1 MLIATHCE
9 TKEDIVPM
17 KKLLSLALTLM
28 LLTSAASALANT
40 VIDPNENRGIQLT
53 PAGLNEVEEGVSPTT
68 GRVLA
73 DVDTPAGFAG
83 QAVTGRYMPM
93 LVQIDNTTGGVT
105 RVAPWGASYA
115 DIMYETPLY
124 RNGVTRMSYLFSDQI
139 PDSVGPVRSAR
150 MGHAWL
156 REEWDAGFLFYGQ
169 QEHED
174 ADVKT
179 ELSRLGVNK
188 KGLAFSGTVGE
199 NKPWKQY
206 YSRRHGDG
214 LAAPSN
220 ADANVAGMYSLIDES
235 YVAPNHAFRF
245 TDEAPQGES
254 VQEIRIKTGA
264 MDYGSN
270 LIYDVDSNLYFRYM
284 RHAGDELVPY
294 EDRDTGEQIAFSNV
308 IIQFTD
314 VLWVEGDAP
323 VAFQVGR
330 YYYDGRG
337 DKTAGGN
344 ADIFMGGVHVKGYW
358 QRDDMASRTVFYGED
373 GQEIEL
379 QRGKTL
385 IVIADKKNWEVSY
398 Q

>member
-1 MLIATHCE
+1 
-9 TKEDIVPM
+9 M
-17 KKLLSLALTLM
+17 KKLLSLALALT

-40 VIDPNENRGIQLT
+40 VIDPDENRGIQLVE
-53 PAGLNEVEEGVSPTT
+53 AGLNETEEGVSPTT
-68 GRVLA
+68 GRVFSEL
-73 DVDTPAGFAG
+73 DTPEGFVG

-93 LVQIDNTTGGVT
+93 LVQIDNTAGGVD

-124 RNGVTRMSYLFSDQI
+124 KNGVTRMSYLFSDQI

-150 MGHAWL
+150 MGHVWL
-156 REEWDAGFLFYGQ
+156 REEWDAGFVFYGQ
-169 QEHED
+169 QEYT
-174 ADVKT
+174 ATNVKA
-179 ELSRLGVNK
+179 ELSQLGVNK
-188 KGLAFSGTVGE
+188 KGLAFSGIVGE
-199 NKPWKQY
+199 NKPWKKF
-206 YSRRHGDG
+206 YSRRHGNG

-220 ADANVAGMYSLIDES
+220 ADANVAGMYSLIDEGF
-235 YVAPNHAFRF
+235 VAPNHAFRF

-270 LIYDVDSNLYFRYM
+270 LIYDVDSDLYFRYM
-284 RHAGDELVPY
+284 RHKGDELVPY
-294 EDRDTGEQIAFSNV
+294 EDRDTGEQIAFTNV

-314 VLWVEGDAP
+314 VLWVQSNAP

-330 YYYDGRG
+330 YYYDGKG
-337 DKTAGGN
+337 DKVAGGN
-344 ADIFMGGVHVKGYW
+344 ADIFMGGVHIKGYW

-385 IVIADKKNWEVSY
+385 IVVADKDNWEISY

>member
-1 MLIATHCE
+1 MHIPTMYHH
-9 TKEDIVPM
+9 KEGPVLM
-17 KKLLSLALTLM
+17 KKLLSLALALM
-28 LLTSAASALANT
+28 LLAGTATAMANT
-40 VIDPNENRGIQLT
+40 VVDPNEDRGIQLAQ
-53 PAGLNEVEEGVSPTT
+53 AGLNEVEEGISPTT
-68 GRVLA
+68 GRTLA
-73 DVDTPAGFAG
+73 ELDTPDGFAG
-83 QAVTGRYMPM
+83 LAVTGRYMPM
-93 LVQIDNTTGGVT
+93 LVQIDNTSGGVD

-124 RNGVTRMSYLFSDQI
+124 KTGVTRMSYLFSDQI

-169 QEHED
+169 QEYT
-174 ADVKT
+174 ATDVKT

-199 NKPWKQY
+199 NKPWKKF

-220 ADANVAGMYSLIDES
+220 ADANVAGMYSLIDEGF
-235 YVAPNHAFRF
+235 VPPNHVFRF
-245 TDEAPQGES
+245 TDEVPQGES

-264 MDYGSN
+264 LDYGSN

-284 RHAGDELVPY
+284 RHKNDVLVPY

-308 IIQFTD
+308 IIQFTE
-314 VLWVEGDAP
+314 VLWPQGDAP
-323 VAFQVGR
+323 VALQVGR
-330 YYYDGRG
+330 YYYDGKG
-337 DKTAGGN
+337 DKVACGN
-344 ADIFMGGVHVKGYW
+344 ADIFMGGVHIKGYW
-358 QRDDMASRTVFYGED
+358 QREDMASRTVFYGED

-385 IVIADKKNWEVSY
+385 IVVADKNNWEVSY